1 MRDVLEI
8 GEVIFGVCVMLFHL
22 ANAAL
27 LPLVG
32 KSWQPHF
39 PKRQCFRYTHQAA
52 PLTAD
57 RNPSR
62 FHAPPAY
69 RARQGYCAI

>member
-8 GEVIFGVCVMLFHL
+8 CGVIFGLGVMLFHL

-32 KSWQPHF
+32 QELAAAF
-39 PKRQCFRYTHQAA
+39 PEEAISVQHQAA